1 MGMVIGIDQSAR
13 HTGVCV
19 LSETGRVIALDLIEP
34 SMQDVGAR
42 LAYIRDGIK
51 VYFGGSAVSGTDVRA
66 VVMEGYSYNSVSKKF
81 VLGEVGG
88 QIKLAVFDAKVP
100 LYEAAP
106 KQLKKFVTGSGTAT
120 KDQVMVAIKERWK
133 IDIINDNLADAYGL
147 AQIAHEITWPKA
159 TTRSQIEVVRVMA
172 AKGLLKAARRPRVQS
187 IRGTL

>member
-88 QIKLAVFDAKVP
+88 QIKLADFDAKVP

-147 AQIAHEITWPKA
+147 AQIAHEITWPKS